1 MAERVVSLKE
11 ALGQM
16 AEPMS
21 KRNNRAVVVGHRV
34 RRDLCDLAKS
44 RVWRAGWLW
53 IIAPSP
59 RKRTEAKCVGIRIQY
74 QPTNAMMAK
83 LPKPDEGSAP
93 SNCCQFKPHPWNFGE

>member
-74 QPTNAMMAK
+74 QPMNAMMAK
-83 LPKPDEGSAP
+83 VTEADRSIRTKRLLP
-93 SNCCQFKPHPWNFGE
+93 F